1 MSNKNNNKSK
11 VKKTTN
17 AKRTNINSKNAKSKK
32 IENKKSLEKYPIIPV
47 IIFILTA
54 GILSFV
60 FMNWFFAIIMVAG
73 LFIIFAISKFL
84 EKFKRKKIIN
94 ILIIFVLL
102 ICITGIA
109 GIGVFFSY
117 VVKQSPEFDVKKLI
131 KSESTILYDSK
142 NNVIAE
148 LSTKKRENITYD
160 EMSEVLIDAIVA
172 TEDSRFFQHNGVDM
186 ARFIKASVGQ
196 AVGKSN
202 AGGAS
207 TLSMQVIKNSFTSS
221 EASGWEGIVRKFTD
235 IYLSV
240 FKLEKNYTKQEIIEF
255 YANNHF
261 LGSNA
266 YGVEQAAKTYFGK
279 KASQLNLAEASLIV
293 GIFKAPTSYNPF
305 NNPEAA
311 TARRKTVLNLMYNHG
326 YITKEERDLADSIP
340 VKSLLV
346 DNDDESSE
354 FQGYIDAVVKEI
366 SKKYNVNPYNTPMLI
381 YTNMDIKKQTEMNKI
396 FSGESFK
403 WENSYVQAGV
413 AVVDSATGKVQA
425 LGSGRNRTGKN
436 GFNFATDMNSQIG
449 STSKPI
455 IDYAPGM
462 EFLNWSTYTI
472 FDDSK
477 YYYSSGQEMHDSDR
491 KYMGK
496 ITLRT
501 ALSRSRN
508 IPALK
513 AFQAVRKEIG
523 LEKYQK
529 FVESFGIKTESYFH
543 EAHSIGSFN
552 GSNPLT
558 MASAYAV
565 FSNGGYYFAPYTVN
579 KVVFRDTG
587 EVIEYKSEGKRIIS
601 DSTAF
606 MITDAL
612 VTAVQSGLSSGAKI
626 DGYNIAAKTG
636 TTNYTAAVAKEKK
649 LPSDA
654 IPDAWIIGYDS
665 KTVVS
670 VWYGVEVADS
680 KHYISTKTS
689 GSQRGK
695 LFRAVAKKMMTKGNK
710 FEVPKSVVKVGIEK
724 GSDPAKLA
732 SDFTPTDK
740 ITYEYFKK
748 GTEPTEKSIK
758 YTSLKNASNLSATY
772 NASAMT
778 LTLTWSPSGSV
789 ASAEDEKNY
798 GKLGYKIYKNN
809 QYLEFTTA
817 TSYTIYNVTSPEA
830 TYKVVTSYK
839 NYSENAS
846 KGVTYTYKFENKEIY
861 SPTLKYT
868 SNIYYN
874 VGDTLAMYDKN
885 PSSSDIILYLNS
897 NDISSEATITTNIT
911 DENGNTYSM
920 IDSSTPMTYT
930 ITYNISHKNYTNTIT
945 RTVTIKEQNN

>member
-1 MSNKNNNKSK
+1 MAKVTNQKKKEKSSNKKQVPAKKKS
-11 VKKTTN
+11 VKKDTTVQ
-17 AKRTNINSKNAKSKK
+17 KKNKK
-32 IENKKSLEKYPIIPV
+32 IALIELLVFLIIVTVLSIIFMNLMFAAIMDVGILV
-47 IIFILTA
+47 II
-54 GILSFV
+54 GISNLL
-60 FMNWFFAIIMVAG
+60 NRI
-73 LFIIFAISKFL
+73 
-84 EKFKRKKIIN
+84 KRKIIIN
-94 ILIIFVLL
+94 ILTILFLL
-102 ICITGIA
+102 ACIA
-109 GIGVFFSY
+109 GVAAVGLFFAY

-131 KSESTILYDSK
+131 KSESTILYDS
-142 NNVIAE
+142 NNKVMAE

-186 ARFIKASVGQ
+186 ARFLKASLGQ

-261 LGSNA
+261 LGANA

-279 KASQLNLAEASLIV
+279 TAAQLNLAEASLIV
-293 GIFKAPTSYNPF
+293 GIFKAPTSYNPY
-305 NNPEAA
+305 NDAEAA
-311 TARRKTVLNLMYNHG
+311 TARRKTVLNLMFNHG
-326 YITKEERDLADSIP
+326 YITREERDLADSIP

-346 DNDDESSE
+346 GNDDEYSE
-354 FQGYIDAVVKEI
+354 FQGYIDTVVKEI

-381 YTNMDIKKQTEMNKI
+381 YTNMDSTKQSDMNKI
-396 FSGESFK
+396 FSGETFK
-403 WENSYVQAGV
+403 WQNSYLQAGV
-413 AVVDSATGKVQA
+413 AVLESKTGKIQA
-425 LGSGRNRTGKN
+425 IGNGRNRTGIN
-436 GFNFATDMNSQIG
+436 GYNFATDTNVQIG
-449 STSKPI
+449 STAKPI

-462 EFLNWSTYTI
+462 ELLNWSTYTI

-477 YYYSSGQEMHDSDR
+477 HYYSSGQEIHDSDR

-501 ALSRSRN
+501 ALAQSRN

-513 AFQAVRKEIG
+513 AFQTLSKEVG

-529 FVESFGIKTESYFH
+529 FVQNFGIKTEDYFH

-558 MASAYAV
+558 MAAAYAV
-565 FSNGGYYFAPYTVN
+565 FSNGGYYYEPYTVR

-587 EVIEYKSEGKRIIS
+587 EAIEYKSEGKRIIS

-612 VTAVQSGLSSGAKI
+612 VTAVQNGLSSGAKI
-626 DGYNIAAKTG
+626 NGYNIAAKTG
-636 TTNYTAAVAKEKK
+636 TTNYTSAVAKAKK
-649 LPSDA
+649 LPTDA
-654 IPDAWIIGYDS
+654 IPDAWMIGYDS
-665 KTVVS
+665 QNVIS
-670 VWYGVEVADS
+670 VWLGVEVADS
-680 KHYISTKTS
+680 THYLSTKYS

-695 LFRAVAKKMMTKGNK
+695 LFRAVAQKVLKKGNK
-710 FEVPKSVVKVGIEK
+710 FTVPKSVVKVAVEK

-732 SDFTPTDK
+732 SDSTPADK

-758 YTSLKNASNLSATY
+758 YDTLKNVSNLTGNY
-772 NASAMT
+772 NASDLTFT
-778 LTLTWSPSGSV
+778 LNWSPTSSV
-789 ASAEDEKNY
+789 ASEENEKEY
-798 GKLGYKIYKNN
+798 GKLGYKVYKNN
-809 QYLEFTTA
+809 QYLAFTTN
-817 TSYTIYNVTSPEA
+817 TSYTILNATAPEG
-830 TYKVVTSYK
+830 TYKVITSYK
-839 NYSENAS
+839 NYSGNAS
-846 KGVTYTYKFENKEIY
+846 AGATFVFNFTNNEIY

-868 SNIYYN
+868 SNAYYS
-874 VGDTLAMYDKN
+874 VGDVLAAYDREPN
-885 PSSSDIILYLNS
+885 SSDIILYLNS
-897 NDISSEATITTNIT
+897 TDVTNEATITVTIK
-911 DENGNTYSM
+911 DSANTTVST
-920 IDSSTPMTYT
+920 IESSHVETYT
-930 ITYNISHKNYTNTIT
+930 VTYNISHKSYKETLT
-945 RTVTIKEQNN
+945 RTIIIKE

>member
-1 MSNKNNNKSK
+1 MTKSTSKKSQTKTKNDKNVKT
-11 VKKTTN
+11 VKKTPIKKEKPSPQQT
-17 AKRTNINSKNAKSKK
+17 KRNRKKSLIGLFVFLVIVTIPSMLFMNLMFTAIMDIGILIILGLSNLINRLKSKK
-32 IENKKSLEKYPIIPV
+32 L
-47 IIFILTA
+47 
-54 GILSFV
+54 
-60 FMNWFFAIIMVAG
+60 
-73 LFIIFAISKFL
+73 
-84 EKFKRKKIIN
+84 IN
-94 ILIIFVLL
+94 ILTIFVLL
-102 ICITGIA
+102 ICIAGIA
-109 GIGVFFSY
+109 SVGAFFAY
-117 VVKQSPEFDVKKLI
+117 VVKQAPEFDVKKLV

-142 NNVIAE
+142 NKVMAE

-186 ARFIKASVGQ
+186 ARFIKASFGQ

-261 LGSNA
+261 LGANA

-279 KASQLNLAEASLIV
+279 NASQLNLAEASLIV
-293 GIFKAPTSYNPF
+293 GIFKAPTTYNPF

-311 TARRKTVLNLMYNHG
+311 TARRKTVLKLMYNHG
-326 YITKEERDLADSIP
+326 YITKEEMDLANNVP
-340 VKSLLV
+340 VKSLLIA
-346 DNDDESSE
+346 NNDESSE
-354 FQGYIDAVVKEI
+354 FQGYIDTVVKEI
-366 SKKYNVNPYNTPMLI
+366 TKKYNVNPYNTPMLI
-381 YTNMDIKKQTEMNKI
+381 YTNMDSQKQSDMNKI
-396 FSGESFK
+396 FSGETFK
-403 WENSYVQAGV
+403 WENDYIQAGV
-413 AVVDSATGKVQA
+413 AVLDSGTGKIQA
-425 LGSGRNRTGKN
+425 IGNGRNRTGIN
-436 GFNFATDMNSQIG
+436 GYNFATDTNVQIG
-449 STSKPI
+449 STAKPV

-462 EFLNWSTYTI
+462 EFLNWSTYTV

-477 YYYSSGQEMHDSDR
+477 HYYSSGQEIHDSDR
-491 KYMGK
+491 KHMGK

-501 ALSRSRN
+501 ALSQSRN

-513 AFQAVRKEIG
+513 AFQAVRDEIG

-529 FVESFGIKTESYFH
+529 FVQSFGIKTEDYFH

-558 MASAYAV
+558 MAAAYAV
-565 FSNGGYYFAPYTVN
+565 FSNGGYYYEPYTVH

-587 EVIEYKSEGKRIIS
+587 EVIEYKSDGKRIIS

-606 MITDAL
+606 MITDVL
-612 VTAVQSGLSSGAKI
+612 VTAVQNGLSGGAKMN
-626 DGYNIAAKTG
+626 GYNIAAKTG
-636 TTNYTAAVAKEKK
+636 TTNYTSAVAKAKK

-665 KTVVS
+665 KTVIS

-680 KHYISTKTS
+680 KHYLSANKS
-689 GSQRGK
+689 NAQRGK
-695 LFRAVAKKMMTKGNK
+695 IFRAVAGKMLQKGNK
-710 FEVPKSVVKVGIEK
+710 FTVPKSVVKVAVEK

-732 SDFTPTDK
+732 SESTPTDK

-758 YTSLKNASNLSATY
+758 YATLKNVTNLTGTY
-772 NASAMT
+772 NASDLTFT
-778 LTLTWSPSGSV
+778 LNWSPSGSV
-789 ASAEDEKNY
+789 ASEENEKEY

-809 QYLEFTTA
+809 KYIEFTTN
-817 TSYTIYNVTSPEA
+817 TSYTIVNATDPEG

-839 NYSENAS
+839 NFSDNAS
-846 KGVTYTYKFENKEIY
+846 PGVSYVFKFTNTEIY

-868 SNIYYN
+868 LNAYYS
-874 VGDTLAMYDKN
+874 VGDVLASYDRE
-885 PSSSDIILYLNS
+885 PTSSDIILYLNS
-897 NDISSEATITTNIT
+897 TDVTSEATINVSIKDSSDNTTTI
-911 DENGNTYSM
+911 
-920 IDSSTPMTYT
+920 IDSSAPNVYT
-930 ITYNISHKNYTNTIT
+930 ITYKINHKNYSETLT
-945 RTVTIKEQNN
+945 RTVTIRE